1 MKNSIS
7 KNIFIK
13 IKSSLNLEFTEKTSI
28 EENLP
33 SETKQQLFLQKY
45 EEDYKNQYEISDK
58 HSYLI
63 LTDKNVSDNI
73 GKAMSWLIKKIGKT
87 LFNGQSVMNISL
99 PVFIFQARTMLQIF
113 AYEFR
118 LAPYYFKKAF
128 YSQDKYEKLKY
139 LTTFL
144 ITQSYFSTS
153 ISKPFSPRLGE
164 TYQTK
169 IGDLNMY
176 LEQTSSKPLTANF
189 YCFDDDRCYVYSGN
203 ITTSASTG
211 PNSCKAVKTGK
222 SMLQF
227 KTGEVYYFYF
237 PDINIKGTTMGKK
250 EFNVKHYGLVEDV
263 NNKFT
268 SVVDY
273 SKDSKGFFKGI
284 FGKKKTDVQFPDS
297 FKGGIYNSSD
307 VKISKNDSK
316 HEVNEKAY
324 ELIRLNGRWTVEV
337 LFDDKIYW
345 QMNDMPLLPMMQMKF
360 MLPSDTSLR
369 EDLIAFMSGDLKLA
383 QDKKELVEEK
393 QRFDR
398 KLREKYQKNKK

>member
-45 EEDYKNQYEISDK
+45 EDDYKNQYEISDK

-73 GKAMSWLIKKIGKT
+73 GKTMSWLIKKIGKT

-153 ISKPFSPRLGE
+153 ISKPFSP
-164 TYQTK
+164 
-169 IGDLNMY
+169 
-176 LEQTSSKPLTANF
+176 
-189 YCFDDDRCYVYSGN
+189 
-203 ITTSASTG
+203 
-211 PNSCKAVKTGK
+211 
-222 SMLQF
+222 
-227 KTGEVYYFYF
+227 
-237 PDINIKGTTMGKK
+237 
-250 EFNVKHYGLVEDV
+250 
-263 NNKFT
+263 
-268 SVVDY
+268 
-273 SKDSKGFFKGI
+273 
-284 FGKKKTDVQFPDS
+284 
-297 FKGGIYNSSD
+297 
-307 VKISKNDSK
+307 
-316 HEVNEKAY
+316 
-324 ELIRLNGRWTVEV
+324 
-337 LFDDKIYW
+337 
-345 QMNDMPLLPMMQMKF
+345 
-360 MLPSDTSLR
+360 
-369 EDLIAFMSGDLKLA
+369 
-383 QDKKELVEEK
+383 
-393 QRFDR
+393 
-398 KLREKYQKNKK
+398 